1 VIANLTPHA
10 MHLYPPGTADRID
23 PSRVP
28 TSQITTIPSSTEHA
42 PVRIRHAV
50 AGLGLPRDGIPSKT
64 SLSAPTPPKIDCLS
78 EPNPNRHLISLIVGL
93 AAPHRDNV
101 LVLHDNIRDLDG
113 IIIGSRKP
121 ARRVQAATAP
131 STSKRRTLTLAS

>member
-1 VIANLTPHA
+1 

-23 PSRVP
+23 PARVP
-28 TSQITTIPSSTEHA
+28 TPQITTNPPSTEHA

-50 AGLGLPRDGIPSKT
+50 IGIGLPRDGMPLKT
-64 SLSAPTPPKIDCLS
+64 SLSAPTPPKIDWLS
-78 EPNPNRHLISLIVGL
+78 EPNPNRYLISLIVGL

-113 IIIGSRKP
+113 IIIDSRKP
-121 ARRVQAATAP
+121 ARLVQAATAP
-131 STSKRRTLTLAS
+131 SAGQR